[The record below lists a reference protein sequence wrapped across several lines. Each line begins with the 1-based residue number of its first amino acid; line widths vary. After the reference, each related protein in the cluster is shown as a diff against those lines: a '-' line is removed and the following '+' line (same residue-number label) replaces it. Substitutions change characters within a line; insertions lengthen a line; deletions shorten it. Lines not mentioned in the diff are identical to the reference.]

1 MGSKLDSEQLFLT
14 TSFSNSNGKEN
25 VENLYFYNY
34 SSVEI
39 L

>member
-14 TSFSNSNGKEN
+14 TPFNNSNGKEN
-25 VENLYFYNY
+25 VENWYFYNY